1 VAILRVTRFNYGPEL
16 PSSVAG
22 TFGTMELPSGHK
34 LYSVEP
40 PWVGNKQSV
49 SCIPEGIYKLRYRN
63 SGVVSRS
70 TSGEFTGG
78 WEITDVP
85 NRTFIMI
92 HPGNWPQ
99 DFKGCVGPGITYHLL
114 KDRTGTL
121 RLGVTSSR
129 DAFRV
134 MMSELPVNED
144 HEIHIVPHLISH
156 P

>member
-1 VAILRVTRFNYGPEL
+1 MAIVRVTRFNYGPEL
-16 PSSVAG
+16 PSPLAG
-22 TFGTMELPSGHK
+22 TFGIMELPSTHK

-49 SCIPEGIYKLRYRN
+49 SCIPEGIYTMRYRN
-63 SGVVSRS
+63 SGVVTRS

-92 HPGNWPQ
+92 HPGNTPL
-99 DFKGCVGPGITYHLL
+99 DFEGCVGPGTDYKLMRDH
-114 KDRTGTL
+114 TGTL

-129 DAFRV
+129 DAFRLL
-134 MMSELPVNED
+134 MSELPVNQD
-144 HEIHIVPHLISH
+144 HQIHILPTLIEY